1 MKTIG
6 LIGGMSWEST
16 LTYYKIINEEIK
28 QKLGGF
34 FSAKCIIYSVNF
46 DQIERLQRAN
56 RWEESGRLL
65 NKAAKSLERAGADFF
80 ILCTNTM
87 HKVEAQIV
95 EDIKIPF
102 YHIAEMTAD
111 EIIAKKIDKI
121 ALLGTIYTMEGD
133 FYKNKLKDRDLE
145 VFVPEKE
152 DREIVN
158 RIIFQELCMGRID
171 PKSKEQYLKIISK
184 LVEKGA
190 QGVILGCTEI
200 GLLIKQEDLCIP
212 VFDTTIIHAKKAVE
226 KALDGFQ
233 HSNL

>member
-1 MKTIG
+1 
-6 LIGGMSWEST
+6 
-16 LTYYKIINEEIK
+16 
-28 QKLGGF
+28 
-34 FSAKCIIYSVNF
+34 
-46 DQIERLQRAN
+46 
-56 RWEESGRLL
+56 
-65 NKAAKSLERAGADFF
+65 
-80 ILCTNTM
+80 M

-133 FYKNKLKDRDLE
+133 FYKNKLKERDLE